1 MRTGNFKWLLLA
13 LVVLLIGVPIADDF
27 DLIDRPIARA
37 FFFSVL
43 LGIGVFSL
51 RGSGRPFTLAMVFV
65 VVGVITNIAATRTSS
80 IWLIYGSFLS
90 IMGFLLTA
98 IFFTFKKVAT
108 DTEISVNRIVGA
120 IAVYLLL
127 GVLWAVAYTLVELSW
142 TNSFTGFDV
151 GAGAQWDSEWLY
163 FSFVT
168 MTTLG
173 YGNIAPESAIA
184 RVLAYMQAV
193 FGQFYIAI
201 LVAGLVS
208 AYITQKDRE
217 R

>member
-1 MRTGNFKWLLLA
+1 MKSGNFAWLLLT
-13 LVVLLIGVPIADDF
+13 LIVFLLGVPIADDL
-27 DLIDRPIARA
+27 DMSGRPLTRA
-37 FFFSVL
+37 FAFSAL
-43 LGIGVFSL
+43 LAIGVISL
-51 RGSGRPFTLAMVFV
+51 KGSGRPFALAMAFV
-65 VVGVITNIAATRTSS
+65 IAGVIANIATTLTPSLWPIYAS
-80 IWLIYGSFLS
+80 LIS

-98 IFFTFKKVAT
+98 IFFTFKQVAT
-108 DTEISVNRIVGA
+108 DTEITINRIMGA

-127 GVLWAVAYTLVELSW
+127 GVLWAVAYTLVELIWPGSI
-142 TNSFTGFDV
+142 NGFEV
-151 GAGAQWDSEWLY
+151 GGGAQWNSEWLY

-173 YGNIAPESAIA
+173 YGDIAPVSAIA

-201 LVAGLVS
+201 LVAGLVG
-208 AYITQKDRE
+208 AYISQRDRD